1 MTAYREL
8 VQRTLAAHH
17 ADMELGLSRARENE
31 AFIHQVAARLDAAR
45 LSYRVGMDRR
55 FNVSFSMDSDVRQ
68 AVFAALS
75 PYYELF
81 DAPQCL
87 FVSLP
92 RDPAVQCRVV
102 YDGTEADYG
111 L

>member
-1 MTAYREL
+1 MTTYREL

-17 ADMELGLSRARENE
+17 ADMELGLARAREHE
-31 AFIHQVAARLDAAR
+31 GFVHQVAAYLDGAR
-45 LSYRVGMDRR
+45 LTYRVGMDRR

-75 PYYELF
+75 PYYELS
-81 DAPQCL
+81 DAPSCL

-102 YDGTEADYG
+102 YDGAEDKYG
-111 L
+111 F